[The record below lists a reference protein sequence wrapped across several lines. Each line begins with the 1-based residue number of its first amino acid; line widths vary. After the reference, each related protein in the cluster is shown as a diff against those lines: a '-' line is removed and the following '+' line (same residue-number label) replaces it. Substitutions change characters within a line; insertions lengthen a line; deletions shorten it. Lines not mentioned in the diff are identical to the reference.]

1 MPAWIEKEQDL
12 MKVALAEAAKGEGWT
27 HPNPMV
33 GAVIAR
39 GQRVIGV
46 GHHRRWGLPHA
57 EVEALEDAG
66 APVRGADLYVTLEPC
81 CHWGKTAPCT
91 DAIIESGIRR
101 VFVAVRDPNPM
112 MRGKGIRRL
121 RKAGIEVAVGLGA
134 AEARKLNE
142 SYFKFIS
149 DGVPFVTLKL
159 AQSLDGKIAT
169 RRGESRWISGPAS
182 RRKSRRLRAGAQA
195 ILVGAGTVVNDDP
208 GLLPSPRRK
217 NYLRCVLD
225 SGLRISPE
233 AGVVRTASSYPT
245 LVYHCRGSE
254 RRVRRLEARGV
265 TVVKVRAGR
274 GGRGDGRRGD
284 AARDEGRGRGDGR
297 DAGRDNSPARVDIRA
312 VLADLA
318 RRGVMHL
325 FVEGGGVVASSFLRL
340 GLVDKLVL
348 FVAPM
353 VMGDLNGLGAFSEVN
368 IGSIKQ
374 SHGFKIDEVARLDPD
389 LMITLYPSGSNHKS
403 GSTHKG

>member
-1 MPAWIEKEQDL
+1 MPAWLEKQQDL
-12 MKVALAEAAKGEGWT
+12 MKVALAEAAKGEGRT
-27 HPNPMV
+27 YPNPMV

-39 GQRVIGV
+39 GWRIIGM

-57 EVEALEDAG
+57 EIEALNDAG
-66 APVRGADLYVTLEPC
+66 GPVRRADLYVTLEPC

-91 DAIIESGIRR
+91 DAIIASGIRR
-101 VFVAVRDPNPM
+101 VFVAVRDPNPK
-112 MRGKGIRRL
+112 MRGKGIRQL
-121 RKAGIEVAVGLGA
+121 RKAGIELMVGLGA
-134 AEARKLNE
+134 AEARRLNQ
-142 SYFKFIS
+142 SYFKFMN

-169 RRGESRWISGPAS
+169 RKGESRWITGPAS

-225 SGLRISPE
+225 SGLRLPPE
-233 AGVVRTASSYPT
+233 AGVVRTAHRYPT
-245 LVYHCRGSE
+245 LVYHCRGSQ
-254 RRVRRLEARGV
+254 RRIRRLEARGV
-265 TVVKVRAGR
+265 TVVKVGAAPQGRAASGSQVDGLARGDRGGNRAGP
-274 GGRGDGRRGD
+274 GKGR
-284 AARDEGRGRGDGR
+284 
-297 DAGRDNSPARVDIRA
+297 ARVDIRA

-325 FVEGGGVVASSFLRL
+325 FVEGGGVVASAFLSL

-348 FVAPM
+348 FVAPR
-353 VMGDLNGLGAFSEVN
+353 VMGDLNGLGSFSEIAV
-368 IGSIKQ
+368 GSTGQ
-374 SHGFKIDEVARLDPD
+374 SHGFTIDEVERLDPD
-389 LMITLYPSGSNHKS
+389 LMMTLYPSGSAHKR
-403 GSTHKG
+403 